1 MKILTAAEMRE
12 VDRLS
17 TDRFHISSLTLME
30 SAGKGVAQFILQRF
44 GDLHRR
50 RIVVLCGK
58 GNNGG
63 DGFVVARHLLDV
75 GARPVVML
83 FAAPEDV
90 RGDAAANLARLQNTG
105 AELRIARD
113 AQAWKTSREVLNAA
127 EIVVDA
133 LLGTGIRGPIDGLLA
148 AVVSD
153 LNGRKSGGVVA
164 VDIPSG
170 LNADTGAA
178 EGPVVVADY
187 TITFA
192 APKPGLL
199 LAAGPQHTGELR
211 VCGIGSPPELIE
223 EIGRGALRWSESA
236 EFRSFSLPRKP
247 AANKGNY
254 GHALIVAGAVGKTG
268 AAVLSSWAA
277 LRVGAGLVTLATPEP
292 ALPVAAAHTPEVMT
306 TPLAATL
313 TGSVS
318 DRSLEGNLFTKL
330 LEGKDALAMGPGLS
344 THPETQAFVRGVLHK
359 HRTLPIVLDADGLN
373 AFDDHVNELHRSGQT
388 LCVTPHP
395 GEMSRLV
402 RRSTQEVQDCRLELA
417 LAAAADWNAFV
428 VLKGQQT
435 VIAAPDGVAYVNST
449 GNPGM
454 ATAGTGDVLTG
465 MLAGLT
471 AQFGADSWPVLLAFG
486 VFLHGLAGDIAYA
499 SNAEA
504 PLTASDLIH
513 SIPAAYKQFY
523 AECGRG

>member
-30 SAGKGVAQFILQRF
+30 NAGKGVAEFIRLRF

-50 RIVVLCGK
+50 RILVLCGK

-63 DGFVVARHLLDV
+63 DGLVTARHLLDM
-75 GARPVVML
+75 GARPIVLL
-83 FAAPEDV
+83 FAPPQDLK
-90 RGDAAANLARLQNTG
+90 GDAAANLARLQNTG
-105 AELRIARD
+105 AELRIVTD
-113 AQAWKTSREVLNAA
+113 APAWESSRGSLDAA
-127 EIVVDA
+127 EIIVDA
-133 LLGTGIRGPIDGLLA
+133 MLA
-148 AVVSD
+148 AVVSE
-153 LNGRKSGGVVA
+153 LNGRAHGRAVVA

-170 LNADTGAA
+170 LNTDSGAA
-178 EGPVVVADY
+178 QGPVVVADY
-187 TITFA
+187 TITFT

-199 LAAGPQHTGELR
+199 LAAGPAHAGDIHVQD
-211 VCGIGSPPELIE
+211 IGSPAELIE
-223 EIGRGALRWSESA
+223 EIGHGAYRWSESA
-236 EFRSFSLPRKP
+236 EFRSFSGRRKP
-247 AANKGNY
+247 AGHKGDY
-254 GHALIVAGAVGKTG
+254 GHALVVAGSVGKTG

-277 LRVGAGLVTLATPEP
+277 LRAGAGLVTVATPEP
-292 ALPVAAAHTPEVMT
+292 ALPLVAVHTPEVMT
-306 TPLAATL
+306 TALAATL

-318 DRSLEGNLFTKL
+318 ERSLEGNLFVKL
-330 LEGKDALAMGPGLS
+330 LEGKGVLAMGPGLS
-344 THPETQAFVRGVLHK
+344 TQAETQAFVRGVLHK
-359 HRTLPIVLDADGLN
+359 HRSLPIVLDADGLN
-373 AFDDHVNELHRSGQT
+373 AFDDHAHELHHSGQA

-402 RRSTQEVQDCRLELA
+402 RRSTGEVQSCRIELA
-417 LAAAADWNAFV
+417 LAAASDWNAIV

-435 VIAAPDGVAYVNST
+435 VIAAPDGTAYINST

-454 ATAGTGDVLTG
+454 GTAGTGDVLTG

-471 AQFGADSWPVLLAFG
+471 AQFGADSWHALLAFG

-499 SNAEA
+499 AGREA
-504 PLTASDLIH
+504 PLIASDLIQ

-523 AECGRG
+523 TECGRV